1 MAKEPE
7 ENAPTHVEVP
17 RSIRVAADWAW
28 RFLVIAAAVVALL
41 LLVNRLKLVFL
52 SVFVGLLVTALLAPV
67 VRALQRHLQGRFWG
81 RLRGSRGLA
90 TSIVLVIS
98 VAGLVAVIAL
108 LTIEISGSFKDLGS
122 TFSDGLR
129 QIRVFV
135 RDNFNIDDFK
145 LQDYLQRAW
154 QALQDNR
161 NGLLSGALSGATIA
175 LEVLSGAAIAFFTT
189 VFFLLDGERIWTWCV
204 SLFPRRS
211 QLGVRE
217 AGLRSW
223 VVLTAYVRGT
233 IFIALT
239 DAVFVGLSVA
249 VIGVPLAVP
258 LGVLVFFG
266 AFVPIVGALVSGFVA
281 VVVALAAK
289 GVVAALAVLIA
300 IIVVQQIEGHLL
312 QPLVMGRLV
321 SLHPLAV
328 VLAVTAG
335 SVLAG
340 LVGAVVA
347 VPVAAVVSSVLGYY
361 GRRARAAEEVAGS
374 TEVGGAEV
382 GGAEVGGADVDGAEV
397 EPA

>member
-1 MAKEPE
+1 MSEDREEPP
-7 ENAPTHVEVP
+7 PTHVDVP
-17 RSIRVAADWAW
+17 RAVRVAADWSW
-28 RFLVIAAAVVALL
+28 RLLVIAAAVVAVL

-52 SVFVGLLVTALLAPV
+52 SVFVGLLVTALLAPMVRV
-67 VRALQRHLQGRFWG
+67 VQGW
-81 RLRGSRGLA
+81 LRGSRGLA
-90 TSIVLVIS
+90 TAIVLILAVTGL
-98 VAGLVAVIAL
+98 AGVVAL
-108 LTIEISGSFKDLGS
+108 LAIEISGSFKDLGS

-129 QIRVFV
+129 QIRIFL
-135 RDNFNIDDFK
+135 RDNFNVDDVK

-154 QALQDNR
+154 QALQENR
-161 NGLLSGALSGATIA
+161 DGLLSGALNGATIA

-189 VFFLLDGERIWTWCV
+189 VFFLLDGERIWGWCV

-211 QLGVRE
+211 QTDIRAAGVR
-217 AGLRSW
+217 SW
-223 VVLTAYVRGT
+223 AVLTAYVRGT
-233 IFIALT
+233 VFIAFT
-239 DAVFVGLSVA
+239 DGVFVGLSVA

-289 GVVAALAVLIA
+289 GVVAALAVLVA

-321 SLHPLAV
+321 SLHPLGV

-347 VPVAAVVSSVLGYY
+347 VPVAAVVSTVLGHY
-361 GRRARAAEEVAGS
+361 GRRAREGPTDDAPPVVELEEADRGPQAGVVDRVPEVEEVGP
-374 TEVGGAEV
+374 TG
-382 GGAEVGGADVDGAEV
+382 
-397 EPA
+397 

>member
-1 MAKEPE
+1 MPTE
-7 ENAPTHVEVP
+7 EHAHGPSHTDVP
-17 RSIRVAADWAW
+17 RPVRVAAEWSW
-28 RFLVIAAAVVALL
+28 RLLVIAAAVLAVL

-52 SVFVGLLVTALLAPV
+52 SVFVGLLVSALLAPV
-67 VRALQRHLQGRFWG
+67 VHLVQA
-81 RLRGSRGLA
+81 RLRGTRGARGIATAVVLVVAIAGLA
-90 TSIVLVIS
+90 GVL
-98 VAGLVAVIAL
+98 AL
-108 LTIEISGSFKDLGS
+108 LTIEISGSFKDLGH
-122 TFSDGLR
+122 TFGAGLT

-135 RDNFNIDDFK
+135 RDNFNIDDLK
-145 LQDYLQRAW
+145 LQEYLQRAW
-154 QALQDNR
+154 EALQDNR

-189 VFFLLDGERIWTWCV
+189 VFFLLDGANIWAWCL

-211 QLGVRE
+211 QGDV
-217 AGLRSW
+217 AAVGLKSW
-223 VVLTAYVRGT
+223 AVLTAYVRGT
-233 IFIALT
+233 VFIAFT
-239 DAVFVGLSVA
+239 DAVLVGLSVA

-289 GVVAALAVLIA
+289 GVVAAIAVLIA
-300 IIVVQQIEGHLL
+300 IIVVQQVEGHLL

-321 SLHPLAV
+321 SLHPLGV

-347 VPVAAVVSSVLGYY
+347 VPVAAVVSTVLGHY
-361 GRRARAAEEVAGS
+361 GRRARAASDERA
-374 TEVGGAEV
+374 AP
-382 GGAEVGGADVDGAEV
+382 DP
-397 EPA
+397 EPADDEPAADLRPV

>member
-52 SVFVGLLVTALLAPV
+52 SVFVGLLVTALLAPI

-135 RDNFNIDDFK
+135 RDNFNIYDFK

-233 IFIALT
+233 IFIAFT

-289 GVVAALAVLIA
+289 GVVAALAVLVA

-361 GRRARAAEEVAGS
+361 GRRARAAEEAAGS
-374 TEVGGAEV
+374 TEVEGAEV
-382 GGAEVGGADVDGAEV
+382 EGAEV

>member
-52 SVFVGLLVTALLAPV
+52 SVFVGLLVTALLAPI

-204 SLFPRRS
+204 SIFPRRS

-217 AGLRSW
+217 AGMRSW

-233 IFIALT
+233 IFIAST
-239 DAVFVGLSVA
+239 DALFVGLSVA

-289 GVVAALAVLIA
+289 GVVAALAVLVA

-361 GRRARAAEEVAGS
+361 GRRARAAEEAAGS
-374 TEVGGAEV
+374 TEVEGAEV
-382 GGAEVGGADVDGAEV
+382 EGAEVEGAEV